1 MKMNLIK
8 SYLRAL
14 QSDLWMRG
22 LADPE
27 ALAEIESHLL
37 EAVAHGQARG
47 LSLEEAERQAL
58 ERFGPAK
65 TVGNAF
71 EKERQAPM
79 QKVLLAIGI
88 LAGLLIAYVD
98 SRPTWDDTGITVGSM
113 LLTSGLLT
121 LLGYRRPWLI
131 ALAVGIW
138 TPLYE
143 GVILGKFNFPDV
155 VLIPLVILLVC
166 TVGAY
171 AGWAVNQVLRKTLR
185 PA

>member
-1 MKMNLIK
+1 MKTNQIK
-8 SYLRAL
+8 TYLRAL
-14 QSDLWMRG
+14 NRDLWMRG
-22 LADPE
+22 LSDPE
-27 ALAEIESHLL
+27 ALTEIESHLL
-37 EAVAHGQARG
+37 ESVERGQAHG

-58 ERFGPAK
+58 ERFGPVK
-65 TVGNAF
+65 TVANAF

-79 QKVLLAIGI
+79 QKVLLTIAI

-113 LLTSGLLT
+113 LLTCGLLT
-121 LLGYRRPWLI
+121 LLGHKRPWLI

-155 VLIPLVILLVC
+155 VLIPFVILLVC
-166 TVGAY
+166 MFGAY
-171 AGWAVNQVLRKTLR
+171 AGWVVNQVVRKTLR

>member
-1 MKMNLIK
+1 V
-8 SYLRAL
+8 
-14 QSDLWMRG
+14 
-22 LADPE
+22 
-27 ALAEIESHLL
+27 
-37 EAVAHGQARG
+37 EAVERGQARG

-58 ERFGPAK
+58 ERFGPVKMVA
-65 TVGNAF
+65 ASF

-79 QKVLLAIGI
+79 QKVLLILAL
-88 LAGLLIAYVD
+88 LAGLFLAYVD

-113 LLTSGLLT
+113 LLVSGLLT
-121 LLGYRRPWLI
+121 LLGHKRPWLI

-143 GVILGKFNFPDV
+143 GVISGKFSFPDV

-166 TVGAY
+166 MLGAY
-171 AGWAVNQVLRKTLR
+171 AGWALHMGIRKTLR